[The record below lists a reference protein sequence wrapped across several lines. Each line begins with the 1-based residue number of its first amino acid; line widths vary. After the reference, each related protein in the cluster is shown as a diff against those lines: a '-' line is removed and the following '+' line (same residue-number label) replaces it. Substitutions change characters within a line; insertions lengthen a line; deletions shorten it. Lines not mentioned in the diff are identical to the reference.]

1 MTTTRLSRGR
11 GVTEHLAGVDVVLL
25 DLGLPDVDG
34 VDVCREIRAAC
45 DVPVIVVSA
54 RGEVNDRIQ
63 GLDCGADDYLVKPF
77 DPVSCSPG
85 CTRCCGAAPRR
96 PCRATRRRRR
106 GGRRPRGPAPPR
118 GHRRRATGALTRKEF
133 QILALLAAASGTVCT
148 RGRIV
153 AEVWGRNWPGANR
166 TLDVHVATLRTKLGR
181 RSWWRR
187 CAGSATGSAP
197 PTGRPARPR
206 PRSRRARAAADRAG
220 RRRPRRGRAR
230 RAARVDHRAGRPG
243 GFFTRRLTDTVH
255 LASLVQRPLT
265 DAAGADLDALLDRY
279 RQVYGVSVCV
289 VTADGTFAPSTPA
302 APLDATARD
311 RLDAALAGRRS
322 EPPPLQMPW
331 DGAPLVIA
339 EPVLVDGEVRGAV
352 VTVSPTTALHE
363 RELRTWAL
371 IAAAVWLL
379 ALGVLV
385 SLPVV
390 RWILPGA
397 PARRGHRPGRQRR
410 PRGRRGRARRRRQRA
425 AELRGLSVSFD
436 RMAETVT
443 GALAAQ
449 RAFVADASH
458 QLRNPLTALR
468 LRLSNLNGHV
478 DGAAADDHGAALEE
492 AERSRSCSTG
502 CSRWPGPSAQRR
514 WSTST
519 STPRWPT
526 GSRPWRPSPSTRAA
540 PGLRRPAG
548 PDGGTGRSRGDR
560 ARRRA
565 GQRGEVLRAGD
576 VITVHTAR
584 RDRRVEIAVRDTG
597 PGLAPDELER
607 ATDRFWR
614 SPSQSNVEGSGLGL
628 AIAARTVE
636 LAGGTLALESPDG
649 GGLRVVARLQE
660 SAGQDTAPTADR

>member
-1 MTTTRLSRGR
+1 VRARL
-11 GVTEHLAGVDVVLL
+11 L
-25 DLGLPDVDG
+25 
-34 VDVCREIRAAC
+34 
-45 DVPVIVVSA
+45 VIVLVVVGSVA
-54 RGEVNDRIQ
+54 V
-63 GLDCGADDYLVKPF
+63 GL
-77 DPVSCSPG
+77 
-85 CTRCCGAAPRR
+85 
-96 PCRATRRRRR
+96 
-106 GGRRPRGPAPPR
+106 GG
-118 GHRRRATGALTRKEF
+118 
-133 QILALLAAASGTVCT
+133 LLAWTTAQAAQ
-148 RGRIV
+148 
-153 AEVWGRNWPGANR
+153 E
-166 TLDVHVATLRTKLGR
+166 
-181 RSWWRR
+181 
-187 CAGSATGSAP
+187 
-197 PTGRPARPR
+197 
-206 PRSRRARAAADRAG
+206 
-220 RRRPRRGRAR
+220 
-230 RAARVDHRAGRPG
+230 

-289 VTADGTFAPSTPA
+289 VTADGTPFAPSARA
-302 APLDATARD
+302 APLDAMARD

-371 IAAAVWLL
+371 IAAAVLLAL

-390 RWILPGA
+390 RWILHPV
-397 PARRGHRPGRQRR
+397 RRLDEGTGRVASAVLA
-410 PRGRRGRARRRRQRA
+410 GGA
-425 AELRGLSVSFD
+425 AEPVADDSGPPELRRLSVSFD

-492 AERSRSCSTG
+492 AERLSELLAGLLALARTERTAPLVEVDVDAAVSD
-502 CSRWPGPSAQRR
+502 RVEA
-514 WSTST
+514 
-519 STPRWPT
+519 
-526 GSRPWRPSPSTRAA
+526 WRPLAEHT
-540 PGLRRPAG
+540 GLRLE
-548 PDGGTGRSRGDR
+548 
-560 ARRRA
+560 RA
-565 GQRGEVLRAGD
+565 GQPGLAAAAPVGAVETVLDAVLDNAVKFSAPGD
-576 VITVHTAR
+576 VITVGTAR
-584 RDRRVEIAVRDTG
+584 CGDRVEIAARDTG

-636 LAGGTLALESPDG
+636 LAGGTLALESPEG
-649 GGLRVVARLQE
+649 GGLRVVARLPAAEQGE
-660 SAGQDTAPTADR
+660 PPA